1 MGERPPVTG
10 LSKERVWSEKLRKR
24 VRTLGRE
31 VGQIEAEIRWRQG
44 RKRERGRRR
53 LRGLLKLLGRR
64 QLNFHSLKVERERR
78 RARLRIELSKLR
90 EADQCAQRQEEMEA
104 YGMWGPG
111 SLDGR
116 GEAKREVG
124 KDEVQAIGDFWK
136 GIWETEGS
144 YSPGHLDLEGWARE
158 TRRRVDETEREDPME
173 WMMAWARAVKKAP
186 N

>member
-10 LSKERVWSEKLRKR
+10 RSKERAWSEKLRKR
-24 VRTLGRE
+24 VGTLRRE

-44 RKRERGRRR
+44 RKRERSTKARRR

-64 QLNFHSLKVERERR
+64 QLFHSLKVVRERR

-104 YGMWGPG
+104 YRKWGPG

-116 GEAKREVG
+116 GEAKREVS

-136 GIWETEGS
+136 GIWEMEGS
-144 YSPGHLDLEGWARE
+144 YSPGHPDLEGWARE
-158 TRRRVDETEREDPME
+158 ARR
-173 WMMAWARAVKKAP
+173 
-186 N
+186 